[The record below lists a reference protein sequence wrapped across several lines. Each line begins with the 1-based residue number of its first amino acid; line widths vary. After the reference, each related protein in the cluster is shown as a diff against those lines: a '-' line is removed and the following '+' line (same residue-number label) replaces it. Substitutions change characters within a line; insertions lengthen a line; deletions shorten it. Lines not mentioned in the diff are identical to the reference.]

1 MAILSDRWIR
11 RMAQDKGMIEPF
23 VDGQKRDGVISY
35 GLSSYGYDARVGND
49 FKIFTNVNSAVVD
62 PKNFAENSFVD
73 RTTDI
78 CIIPPNSF
86 ALARTVEYFRIPRDV
101 LVICVGKSTYA
112 RCGIIVN
119 VTPLEPEWEGHV
131 TLEFSNTTPLPA
143 RIYAN
148 EGACPV
154 PVPAGQRALRG
165 FLQRQGRQVPGPAR
179 RHLAEDLSGRKSM
192 DRIRIKGGRQLKGE
206 LRISGSKNASLPLM
220 VAALLSDKKLTLHNV
235 PRLADITTMIQLLQQ
250 HGVEIQAAPGEN
262 GHAHGTTLILQAG
275 KISSTTAPYDIVRK
289 MRASVLV
296 LGPLLA
302 REGVARVSLPGG
314 CAIGARPVDLHIA
327 GLKAMGAEIDIDGGY
342 MVARAPKGL
351 KGARYTFPKV
361 SVGATENLMM
371 AAALAKGTTVLDN
384 AAREPEI
391 TDLAKCLVAMG
402 VPVGGVGTE
411 TLTIEGVSSLK
422 ETAHSVIPDRIE
434 TGTYAMAVAMTAG
447 DVELVGGRL
456 DLIETA
462 AQTLR
467 SAGVTLE
474 QTARGLRVQRT
485 NGALRGVDVMT
496 EPYPGFP
503 TDLQAQMM
511 ALMTRAEGASMI
523 TETVFESRFMHVPEL
538 SRMGANVTIH
548 HESALVRGVRKLRG
562 ADVMATDLRASVS
575 LAIAALA
582 AEGDTT
588 LHRVYHLDRG
598 YERLEE
604 KLGACGADIERLKG

>member
-1 MAILSDRWIR
+1 
-11 RMAQDKGMIEPF
+11 
-23 VDGQKRDGVISY
+23 
-35 GLSSYGYDARVGND
+35 
-49 FKIFTNVNSAVVD
+49 
-62 PKNFAENSFVD
+62 
-73 RTTDI
+73 
-78 CIIPPNSF
+78 
-86 ALARTVEYFRIPRDV
+86 
-101 LVICVGKSTYA
+101 
-112 RCGIIVN
+112 
-119 VTPLEPEWEGHV
+119 
-131 TLEFSNTTPLPA
+131 
-143 RIYAN
+143 
-148 EGACPV
+148 
-154 PVPAGQRALRG
+154 
-165 FLQRQGRQVPGPAR
+165 
-179 RHLAEDLSGRKSM
+179 M
-192 DRIRIKGGRQLKGE
+192 DRIRIKGGRQLKGDI
-206 LRISGSKNASLPLM
+206 RISGSKNATLPLM
-220 VAALLSDKKLTLHNV
+220 VTALLSDKKLVLHNV
-235 PRLADITTMIQLLQQ
+235 PRLADITTMIQLLAQ
-250 HGVEIQAAPGEN
+250 HGVEIDSEAGEN
-262 GHAHGTTLILQAG
+262 GHAHGTTLTLQAR

-302 REGVARVSLPGG
+302 REGEARVSLPGG

-391 TDLAKCLVAMG
+391 ADLAECLAKMG
-402 VPVGGVGTE
+402 VPINGIGTE
-411 TLTIEGVSSLK
+411 TLTIEGVQQLK
-422 ETAHSVIPDRIE
+422 AATHTVIPDRIE

-447 DVELVGGRL
+447 NVELVGARL
-456 DLIETA
+456 DLMEAA
-462 AQTLR
+462 AQSLR
-467 SAGVTLE
+467 SAGVVLE
-474 QTARGLRVQRT
+474 KTNRGVHVSRA
-485 NGALRGVDVMT
+485 NGLHGVDVMT

-548 HESALVRGVRKLRG
+548 HESALVRGVPKLRG

-575 LAIAALA
+575 LAIAGLA

-604 KLGACGADIERLKG
+604 KLAACGADIERLKG